1 MCPKAFKQRFTL
13 VNHQKGVHEGRPRE
27 HCYTCGADFKSTR
40 QLAKHRFEVH
50 SQGEIKLCPHC
61 AHQCYDDNSLKSH
74 MLVHEEKTLKC
85 SYCDKMLRRRKE
97 LVAHERMHTGE
108 KPFACSI
115 CHARFPSVHGVRQHE
130 GGVHK
135 MIGPRGG
142 KPGWRHK
149 EKRLN

>member
-1 MCPKAFKQRFTL
+1 
-13 VNHQKGVHEGRPRE
+13 
-27 HCYTCGADFKSTR
+27 
-40 QLAKHRFEVH
+40 
-50 SQGEIKLCPHC
+50 
-61 AHQCYDDNSLKSH
+61 

-115 CHARFPSVHGVRQHE
+115 CHARFSSVPGVRQHE